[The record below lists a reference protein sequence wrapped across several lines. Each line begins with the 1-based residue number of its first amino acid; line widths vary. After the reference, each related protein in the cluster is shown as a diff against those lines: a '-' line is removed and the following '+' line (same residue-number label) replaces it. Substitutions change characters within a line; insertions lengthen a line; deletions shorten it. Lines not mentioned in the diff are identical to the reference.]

1 MDLHAGLVGEVLDVD
16 ADLADVVRAE
26 LVLVLDP
33 EEDLLGVVAHRDAE
47 VLVPLR
53 TQVVVDH
60 VEYKVNCFISF
71 HLLQELIVYSLFFV
85 FGEILHLDVGLFT
98 LRRISALIYF
108 PNCLEKSRKIS
119 KSNGR
124 KIWLCSPRR

>member
-60 VEYKVNCFISF
+60 LEYEVNCFISF
-71 HLLQELIVYSLFFV
+71 HLLQELIVYSLFFSYSV
-85 FGEILHLDVGLFT
+85 KFCIST
-98 LRRISALIYF
+98 LV
-108 PNCLEKSRKIS
+108 CLR
-119 KSNGR
+119 
-124 KIWLCSPRR
+124 

>member
-16 ADLADVVRAE
+16 ADLADIVRAE

-60 VEYKVNCFISF
+60 LEYK
-71 HLLQELIVYSLFFV
+71 ELFFCSIFFRIRRNTASRRWFV
-85 FGEILHLDVGLFT
+85 YAETNEHTNLFSE
-98 LRRISALIYF
+98 LLG
-108 PNCLEKSRKIS
+108 KIS
-119 KSNGR
+119 
-124 KIWLCSPRR
+124 

>member
-16 ADLADVVRAE
+16 ADLADIVRAE

-60 VEYKVNCFISF
+60 LEYKVNF
-71 HLLQELIVYSLFFV
+71 
-85 FGEILHLDVGLFT
+85 
-98 LRRISALIYF
+98 
-108 PNCLEKSRKIS
+108 
-119 KSNGR
+119 
-124 KIWLCSPRR
+124 